1 MTLADKEQSK
11 RKLHSTLT
19 SSSPSS
25 PKVVKL
31 IKGRHAPIQHIRG
44 SGGVC
49 WVFFLQTHSDEALQ
63 TSRKPKPSGGTEIFG
78 NRHLCFQLSTNQPR
92 KKLPSDHG
100 VFLTFFFL
108 RVMHTFSAITFYL
121 TSVSHFTARPAE
133 AHHLGR
139 GGGGGGK
146 QPFCQMATLDAADLH
161 QLCKVHFLP
170 MPKDQISCLQ
180 NNARADDVEKAAKA
194 LRIGNHR
201 AGLGLLPGSARMSRG
216 FDGKL
221 RRRGITAK

>member
-139 GGGGGGK
+139 GGGGGGSSLFAK
-146 QPFCQMATLDAADLH
+146 WPLWMLLTFTSSVKYISFLCQRIKSAVCRTMLVRTTWKRLPKPF
-161 QLCKVHFLP
+161 
-170 MPKDQISCLQ
+170 
-180 NNARADDVEKAAKA
+180 
-194 LRIGNHR
+194 G
-201 AGLGLLPGSARMSRG
+201 
-216 FDGKL
+216 
-221 RRRGITAK
+221 

>member
-1 MTLADKEQSK
+1 MLADKEQSK
-11 RKLHSTLT
+11 RKLHITLA

-31 IKGRHAPIQHIRG
+31 IKGMHAPIQHIRG
-44 SGGVC
+44 SGGAC

-63 TSRKPKPSGGTEIFG
+63 TSRKPKPSGRTEIFG

-92 KKLPSDHG
+92 NKLPSDHG
-100 VFLTFFFL
+100 VFSDFFFL
-108 RVMHTFSAITFYL
+108 RVTHIFSAITFYL

-133 AHHLGR
+133 AHHLGA
-139 GGGGGGK
+139 GGGE
-146 QPFCQMATLDAADLH
+146 QPSCQMAALDAADLH

-201 AGLGLLPGSARMSRG
+201 AGLGLLPGSACMSRG

-221 RRRGITAK
+221 LRRGITAK